1 MPRKQRQK
9 PHKPAFSVQNGAIQL
24 PLLHPQAKRP
34 FFARATGREFE
45 VKDAGDETVIDIYD
59 EIGIWGVSAKDFRQ
73 TLKAIKT
80 KNITVRINS
89 PGGDVFDG
97 IAMHNDLHAHPATV
111 HVDVVGLAASA
122 ASIIA
127 MAGDTISVADNA
139 FIMIHN
145 AWGMAVGDKEVM
157 TEFADV
163 LEQIDEALARTYA
176 ERTGIDVKD
185 IVAMMAA
192 ETWLSGADAVEQ
204 GFADEVSETAT
215 AKAKFDL
222 SSFKNVPR
230 NAPTLSAK
238 VEAPATP
245 RDLDRSLRD
254 VGFSRAAAKATVH
267 RVFPASNLRDAG
279 SDTFTAAL
287 SQLHETLKKGISP

>member
-1 MPRKQRQK
+1 MPKKHRQK
-9 PHKPAFSVQNGAIQL
+9 PHKSAFFVQNGAIQL

-45 VKDAGDETVIDIYD
+45 VKDAGDDTVIDIYD
-59 EIGIWGVSAKDFRQ
+59 EIGMWGVSAKDFRQ

-97 IAMHNDLHAHPATV
+97 IAMHNDLHGHPATV
-111 HVDVVGLAASA
+111 RVEVVGLAASA

-145 AWGMAVGDKEVM
+145 AWGMAVGDKETM
-157 TEFADV
+157 AEFGAI
-163 LEQIDEALARTYA
+163 LEQIDAALARTYA
-176 ERTGIDVKD
+176 ERTGIEVKD

-204 GFADEVSETAT
+204 GFADEVGDTIA

-279 SDTFTAAL
+279 FDSFTAAL
-287 SQLHETLKKGISP
+287 SQLNDTLQKELKS